1 MLVLRGVDG
10 VKARVGEDLGT
21 SEWHEVTQPD
31 VDTFADVTKDHQWI
45 HVDPE
50 RAKVSPFGGTIA
62 HGFFTLSLGPGLA
75 GTLYRFDGFA
85 HGLNYGLDRVRF
97 PSPMPVGQRVRLR
110 ATLRAVT
117 DVPGG
122 IQVELTHT
130 FECEGAEKPVCVA
143 EVLGRLYA

>member
-1 MLVLRGVDG
+1 MLVLNGIDG
-10 VKARVGEDLGT
+10 VKAQIGEDLGA
-21 SEWHEVTQPD
+21 SEWHEVTQAD

-50 RAKVSPFGGTIA
+50 RAKTSPFGGTIA
-62 HGFFTLSLGPGLA
+62 HGFLTLSLGPGLA
-75 GTLYRFDGFA
+75 ETVYRFDGFA

-130 FECEGAEKPVCVA
+130 YECEGSDKPVCVA
-143 EVLGRLYA
+143 EVLGRLYV